1 MSSPSLLPI
10 YKGTEGNRII
20 CRRFEA
26 VTKFLERNSLLTVIR
41 GHEAQDAGY
50 VCGSFFFS

>member
-1 MSSPSLLPI
+1 M
-10 YKGTEGNRII
+10 

-26 VTKFLERNSLLTVIR
+26 VTKFLERNSLLTIIR

-50 VCGSFFFS
+50 VFCSLSLGEDG